1 MNDGKR
7 LWERSWELDVEA
19 CPCDV
24 HFIEYLRR
32 EEATGKTIFH
42 FGTGRHHTVGRR
54 CSEPDLA
61 HEVLG
66 LTISREE
73 YETYID
79 LVIREP
85 RVGQSYKV
93 LFADIYALSSRLL
106 PRFDL
111 VTLFHHGEFLA
122 ERRADAPHDDRTLV
136 ELFLGKLEPGGK
148 ILFYR
153 GSSGFSRTAPI
164 LADLVAQGRIAQV
177 DEYKSLVM
185 YEPQPAPSIPKRPC

>member
-1 MNDGKR
+1 MQETKR
-7 LWERSWELDVEA
+7 LWDRDWPLDVEG

-32 EEATGKTIFH
+32 QGIPGKSIFH
-42 FGTGRHHTVGRR
+42 FGTGTHHAVGRS

-66 LTISREE
+66 LTISRKE
-73 YETYID
+73 YEAYIE
-79 LVIREP
+79 LVIQEP
-85 RVGQSYKV
+85 RIGESYKV
-93 LFADIYALSSRLL
+93 LFADVYTLTPRLL

-122 ERRADAPHDDRTLV
+122 QRRADAPLDDRTLID
-136 ELFLGKLEPGGK
+136 LFLARLEPGGK

-153 GSSGFSRTAPI
+153 GSSGFARTGPLLDE
-164 LADLVAQGRIAQV
+164 LAAQGRIVQT
-177 DEYKSLVM
+177 DDYKSLVF
-185 YEPQPAPSIPKRPC
+185 YSRKITSK